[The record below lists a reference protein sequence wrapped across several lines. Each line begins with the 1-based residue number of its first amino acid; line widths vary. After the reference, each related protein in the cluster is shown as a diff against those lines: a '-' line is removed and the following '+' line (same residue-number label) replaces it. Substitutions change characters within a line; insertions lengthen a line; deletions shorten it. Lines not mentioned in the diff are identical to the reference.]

1 MTVRQPTMRHGANAR
16 RDEEGTMTDSRRC
29 RVCDAPGLVH
39 LDRDPAEGPTV
50 NPVVECPK
58 CGREW
63 IAHGVQH
70 LWRPPDDATE
80 DELEVWCAEFA
91 RQIGDEGKR
100 T

>member
-1 MTVRQPTMRHGANAR
+1 
-16 RDEEGTMTDSRRC
+16 MTDSRRC

-70 LWRPPDDATE
+70 LWRPPVDATE
-80 DELEVWCAEFA
+80 EELEVWCTEFA